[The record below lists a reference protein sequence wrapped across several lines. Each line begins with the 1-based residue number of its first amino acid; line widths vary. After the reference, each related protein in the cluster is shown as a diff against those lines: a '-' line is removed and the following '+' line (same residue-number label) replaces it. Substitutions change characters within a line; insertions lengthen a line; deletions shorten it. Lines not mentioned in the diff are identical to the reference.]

1 MLEVLRMNR
10 SLAAILILVL
20 GLVGGG
26 IGLGVNQWVAA
37 VVAPDGDL
45 PESVAVLASGDD
57 GSDEDDGPDS
67 MASSSGLEPSAP
79 MNRRS
84 ERTYLDGIL
93 CRNIFDPLAI
103 EDCKTRMGVGG
114 DSGAMSDLPVQ
125 LVGTMVARPDRYSV
139 AFITED
145 DEPAGSYGVNDRLLD
160 ATILEIEEDRVKVRR
175 GTGRE
180 EYLTVGES
188 DRPVSSAAG
197 SRSSN
202 EDGDD
207 EITKVGDN
215 KYVLDR
221 ETIDKYL
228 SDMDALSR
236 MGRALLH
243 RGSDGE
249 FDGYRLSA
257 IRRNTLA
264 DKLGIR
270 NGDVIHSVN
279 GKPLNSVQ
287 AAMEA
292 YQTINNEN
300 QFNFEVTR
308 RGERTQLDYEIQ

>member
-1 MLEVLRMNR
+1 MNR
-10 SLAAILILVL
+10 SLVAILILVL
-20 GLVGGG
+20 GLIGGG
-26 IGLGVNQWVAA
+26 VGFGVNQWVAA
-37 VVAPDGDL
+37 VVTPEGDV
-45 PESVAVLASGDD
+45 PESLTVLASGD
-57 GSDEDDGPDS
+57 
-67 MASSSGLEPSAP
+67 EPSDQGDESERVASTTSSEPAAP
-79 MNRRS
+79 VSRRS

-93 CRNIFDPLAI
+93 CRNVFDPVAI
-103 EDCKTRMGVGG
+103 DDCKTRMGIGG
-114 DSGAMSDLPVQ
+114 GSGAMSDLPVQ
-125 LVGTMVARPDRYSV
+125 LVGTMVARPERYSV
-139 AFITED
+139 AFITRD

-188 DRPVSSAAG
+188 ERPVSATSV

-202 EDGDD
+202 DDGDD
-207 EITKVGDN
+207 EITKVGEN
-215 KYVLDR
+215 KYVIDR

-228 SDMDALSR
+228 NDMDALSR

>member
-1 MLEVLRMNR
+1 MNR
-10 SLAAILILVL
+10 SYAAILILVL

-26 IGLGVNQWVAA
+26 IGLGVNQWVGSW
-37 VVAPDGDL
+37 VAPDGDL
-45 PESVAVLASGDD
+45 PESIEMVASGDE
-57 GSDEDDGPDS
+57 GSKTDDEAEATAGS
-67 MASSSGLEPSAP
+67 AGLEPSSSV
-79 MNRRS
+79 NRRS

-93 CRNIFDPLAI
+93 CRNIFDPAAI
-103 EDCKTRMGVGG
+103 DDCKIRMGLGG

-139 AFITED
+139 AFITRD

-160 ATILEIEEDRVKVRR
+160 ATILEIEDDRVKVRR

-188 DRPVSSAAG
+188 ERPMSASASPG
-197 SRSSN
+197 SN
-202 EDGDD
+202 EEGDD
-207 EITKVGDN
+207 EITKMGDN
-215 KYVLDR
+215 KYVIDR
-221 ETIDKYL
+221 DTIDKYL
-228 SDMDALSR
+228 GDMDALSR